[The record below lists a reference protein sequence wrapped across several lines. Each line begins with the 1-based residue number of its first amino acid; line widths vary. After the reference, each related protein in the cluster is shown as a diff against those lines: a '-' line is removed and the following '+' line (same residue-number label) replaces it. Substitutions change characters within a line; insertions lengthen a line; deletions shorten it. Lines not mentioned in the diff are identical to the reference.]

1 MKRNK
6 NIILIAIAAV
16 LVIAIGISSAV
27 LLNRDKT
34 EAAAGESITSSLQLI
49 KSVGSSDTLRV
60 SPGEDV
66 TLLVVAKNSASV
78 YVKWGADRYEAE
90 SSSKEE
96 EYRAHLVKIKMP
108 ATADAIESMGKIIAV
123 ATCDGVTEQME
134 GPEIIIVTP
143 EERVTTTGET
153 EPPVYNVDN
162 YNPTYIDVAQQAMPY
177 LSDAINKATSIAY
190 TEPFTGNQ
198 MAVVTLDKADTKPV
212 DGESDYVPYYPALA
226 RGTMDFV
233 VGESSNTDE
242 DEGITYYYYDLSS
255 GVRVKRDSVVLQSG
269 SSMPENSLKV
279 NSVYSDNGVLTI
291 RLQST
296 WKVPYFV
303 NLENQYYHTSHGK
316 LFNVTDFTA
325 TGLKLTFNYTTAAS
339 GEINCGGSDVVSAC
353 SWSLSPESKT
363 AALNFTFRQ
372 AGQYYGYE
380 LYYEGD
386 ETVITIKNK
395 PKGVAGSVV
404 VLDPG
409 HGYDDVGATGLDGA
423 VNESD
428 INILVAYQVK
438 TALEQQGV
446 TVYMTRYG
454 DDDINLEGR
463 KIFARNVKPDLFVSI
478 HANGSE
484 DTSSI
489 GTSAYYYKPFS
500 MELASNVYYELL
512 AVYRNNLYASQ
523 PELYSEIEDGVR
535 YYPFSVTRL
544 DECPSALVEIGYMT
558 NDAECYML
566 TRTENQQLIG
576 QAIARGIESTL
587 RQ

>member
-6 NIILIAIAAV
+6 NIICIVIAAV
-16 LVIAIGISSAV
+16 LVIVIGIASTT
-27 LLNRDKT
+27 LLNKDKA
-34 EAAAGESITSSLQLI
+34 EEAAGENITSSLQLI

-78 YVKWGADRYEAE
+78 YVKWGADRYDAKKDSAE
-90 SSSKEE
+90 DGYS
-96 EYRAHLVKIKMP
+96 AFLVKIKMP
-108 ATADAIESMGKIIAV
+108 VTADAIESMGKIIAV

-143 EERVTTTGET
+143 EERVTTTKET

-162 YNPTYIDVAQQAMPY
+162 YNPTYIDAAQQAMPY
-177 LSDAINKATSIAY
+177 LSDAVNKATSIAY
-190 TEPFTGNQ
+190 TQPFTGNQ
-198 MAVVTLDKADTKPV
+198 MAIVTLDKADTKPI
-212 DGESDYVPYYPALA
+212 DGESDYVPYFPALA
-226 RGTMDFV
+226 KGTMDFV
-233 VGESSNTDE
+233 VGESSSIDE
-242 DEGITYYYYDLSS
+242 DEGVIYYYYNLAS
-255 GVRVKRDSVVLQSG
+255 GVKVRRDSVVLQSG
-269 SSMPENSLKV
+269 SSMPENSLKL
-279 NSVYSDNGVLTI
+279 NSVYANNGALTI

-303 NLENQYYHTSHGK
+303 SLENQYYHSSYGK
-316 LFNVTDFTA
+316 LFNVTDFTS
-325 TGLKLTFNYTTAAS
+325 TGLKLTFNYTTSAI
-339 GEINCGGSDVVSAC
+339 GEINCAGSDVVSSC

-363 AALNFTFRQ
+363 ATLNFTFSQ
-372 AGQYYGYE
+372 AGKYYGYE

-409 HGYDDVGATGLDGA
+409 HGYDDGGATGLGEA
-423 VNESD
+423 VKESD
-428 INILVAYQVK
+428 INILIAYQVK

-463 KIFARNVKPDLFVSI
+463 KIFARNVRPDLFVSI

-500 MELASNVYYELL
+500 MELASNIYYELI
-512 AVYRNNLYASQ
+512 AAYRNNLYASQ
-523 PELYSEIEDGVR
+523 PELYSEIADEVR

-544 DECPSALVEIGYMT
+544 DECPSALIEVGYLT

>member
-1 MKRNK
+1 MKRYK
-6 NIILIAIAAV
+6 NIICIAVAV
-16 LVIAIGISSAV
+16 ALVIAIGIASTV
-27 LLNRDKT
+27 LLKKDKT
-34 EAAAGESITSSLQLI
+34 QDTAGDNITSSLQLI

-66 TLLVVAKNSASV
+66 TLLIIAENSASV
-78 YVKWGADRYEAE
+78 YVKWGADRYDAE
-90 SSSKEE
+90 KSAKEDG
-96 EYRAHLVKIKMP
+96 YGAFLVKIKMP

-143 EERVTTTGET
+143 EERVTTTKET

-162 YNPTYIDVAQQAMPY
+162 YNPTYIDTAQQAMPY
-177 LSDAINKATSIAY
+177 ISDAVNKATSIAY
-190 TEPFTGNQ
+190 TQNFTGNQ
-198 MAVVTLDKADTKPV
+198 MAVVTLDKADTKPI
-212 DGESDYVPYYPALA
+212 DGESDYVPYFPALA

-233 VGESSNTDE
+233 VGESSSTDE

-255 GVRVKRDSVVLQSG
+255 GIKVKRDSVVLQQG

-279 NSVYSDNGVLTI
+279 NSVYANNGELTI

-303 NLENQYYHTSHGK
+303 ALENQYYHSGYGK

-325 TGLKLTFNYTTAAS
+325 TGLKLTFNYTTSAS
-339 GEINCGGSDVVSAC
+339 GEINCSGSDVVSAC
-353 SWSLSPESKT
+353 SWSLSPENKT
-363 AALNFTFRQ
+363 AALNFTFCQ
-372 AGQYYGYE
+372 PGDYYGYE
-380 LYYEGD
+380 LYYEGE
-386 ETVITIKNK
+386 ETVIVIKDK

-409 HGYDDVGATGLDGA
+409 HGYDDVGATGLNGA
-423 VNESD
+423 VKESD
-428 INILVAYQVK
+428 INILIAYQVK

-478 HANGSE
+478 HSNGSE
-484 DTSSI
+484 NTASI
-489 GTSAYYYKPFS
+489 GTSAYYKPFS
-500 MELASNVYYELL
+500 MELASNIYYELL

-523 PELYSEIEDGVR
+523 PELYSEIADEVR

-544 DECPSALVEIGYMT
+544 DECPSTLVEIGYMT

-576 QAIARGIESTL
+576 QAIARGVESTL